1 MSEIDSKFDGLDYY
15 DHLDG
20 APLKDGDKVR
30 AYFPSGHV
38 IETVISNHA
47 TCVSS
52 SPSSGDIWKFKAH
65 IVVAYYGVKAEL
77 SLKEHPEVKVE
88 RI

>member
-1 MSEIDSKFDGLDYY
+1 MSEVVCKKCCLDYY

-20 APLKDGDKVR
+20 TPLIDGDKVR

-38 IETVISNHA
+38 MDTVISNHREC
-47 TCVSS
+47 TQS
-52 SPSSGDIWKFKAH
+52 SPSYGDVWVYSAH
-65 IVVAYYGVKAEL
+65 IVVAYYGVRAEL